1 MKNRIVKSR
10 PLNASLTRKVIELQD
25 RGYDCD
31 FLLLANGNLLCMQ
44 NNRKYPLNSV
54 SIQNMEQG
62 FDWFSQS
69 YKHIH
74 IIETGNGERGVLLSE
89 QSFA

>member
-1 MKNRIVKSR
+1 MKNRVVK
-10 PLNASLTRKVIELQD
+10 PKQLNGSLTRTVIELQD

-44 NNRKYPLNSV
+44 NNRNYPLSSV
-54 SIQNMEQG
+54 SIQNMDQG

-89 QSFA
+89 HSFA